1 MYEPVQFST
10 PAALTRASTLPA
22 AAPFDQKAI
31 TMNASDSKLRL
42 GDLPVGLSFDTGG
55 IVVSESH
62 IVGFAGISGD
72 FFDLHMD
79 DAYAREQGFSGR
91 VAHGLLGLALVDG
104 LKNRAEV
111 RIAAIATV
119 EWQYRFLAPVYVG
132 DRIFAR
138 VTVLETRPTKDGRR
152 GVVRL
157 GFDVLKQDGT
167 MVQQGVNTL
176 LVHA

>member
-1 MYEPVQFST
+1 MNPVG
-10 PAALTRASTLPA
+10 
-22 AAPFDQKAI
+22 
-31 TMNASDSKLRL
+31 KLRL
-42 GDLPVGLSFDTGG
+42 HDLAVGLTFDTSG
-55 IVVSESH
+55 IVVTESH

-79 DAYAREQGFSGR
+79 DAYAREEGFPGR

-111 RIAAIATV
+111 RLDAIASL
-119 EWQYRFLAPVYVG
+119 EWQYRFLAPVFVG

-138 VTVLETRPTKDGRR
+138 IEVIDTRATKDGKR

-157 GFDVLKQDGT
+157 GFKVLNQNEKLIQEGI
-167 MVQQGVNTL
+167 NTL

>member
-1 MYEPVQFST
+1 
-10 PAALTRASTLPA
+10 
-22 AAPFDQKAI
+22 
-31 TMNASDSKLRL
+31 MNTSNSKLRL
-42 GDLPVGLSFDTGG
+42 GELPVGTTFDTGG
-55 IVVSESH
+55 IVVTESH

-79 DAYAREQGFSGR
+79 DEYAREQGFTGR

-104 LKNRAEV
+104 LKNRADV
-111 RIAAIATV
+111 RIAAIATL

-138 VTVLETRPTKDGRR
+138 ITVRETRPTSDGRR

-157 GFDVLKQDGT
+157 GVDVIKQDGT
-167 MVQQGVNTL
+167 MVQQGVHTL